1 MENALNSYRC
11 NVWCISLHFQHDF
24 IKKAEACEI
33 LIEMIREAKEIQEMQ
48 NQVLANGDESVRT
61 ACFLPFV
68 NYHSCVC
75 GVCVCVC
82 ERECECVCVCV
93 CVSVCLCVCV

>member
-1 MENALNSYRC
+1 M
-11 NVWCISLHFQHDF
+11 SLHFQHDF

-61 ACFLPFV
+61 AFFSSMC
-68 NYHSCVC
+68 
-75 GVCVCVC
+75 
-82 ERECECVCVCV
+82 
-93 CVSVCLCVCV
+93 